1 MDGIAP
7 RMRAEH
13 WRAYG
18 SSNFKNY
25 VSFGPIPADKATIML
40 LLDHLDLAT
49 GKFFFKDSQTR
60 TPQAYTFDVNWDEAY
75 EKLVMLNEAY
85 EQALVARGVDIL
97 AIKAETEKKFA
108 EEKRIRQNK
117 GEPQIDEALSEGDQ
131 TREMDIELEEAKV
144 EAEKEEGKGEE
155 GGKEGDQTQA
165 MGSEQEKKGRKR
177 REGGDDTLKVFVSG
191 LRAKSQRTTKKP
203 KFLESP
209 FQTELPK
216 KGRKGKKGV
225 VVVGDD
231 DDKGEKDEG
240 KPLAVSHLGRSTS
253 VAELWKREKSE
264 EEKKLLETLN
274 MGIPSSQDFDVRL
287 PGTIN
292 EGFYHNFTVEDI
304 PDVLADENKWL
315 QHFLTLKVD
324 NRTIFE
330 VEDHTICRYDML
342 HLLRG
347 GRLKDEIIEALV
359 ASLRTWLKLLIN
371 AHVERKYAIVTSYFS
386 AILEGR
392 EVMDIEVLHRESH
405 MLRARLAAQIIC
417 EGREWKKL
425 RLKLDSD
432 DPEYLLY
439 FGGSDAPMIE
449 WKY

>member
-1 MDGIAP
+1 MSYLCDIYSLTVSGI
-7 RMRAEH
+7 
-13 WRAYG
+13 
-18 SSNFKNY
+18 
-25 VSFGPIPADKATIML
+25 
-40 LLDHLDLAT
+40 
-49 GKFFFKDSQTR
+49 Q
-60 TPQAYTFDVNWDEAY
+60 
-75 EKLVMLNEAY
+75 
-85 EQALVARGVDIL
+85 
-97 AIKAETEKKFA
+97 
-108 EEKRIRQNK
+108 
-117 GEPQIDEALSEGDQ
+117 
-131 TREMDIELEEAKV
+131 AKV

-165 MGSEQEKKGRKR
+165 MGSEQELCDVKVAEDVPKKKKGRKR

-324 NRTIFE
+324 NRLCFE
-330 VEDHTICRYDML
+330 VEGHTICRYDML

-359 ASLRTWLKLLIN
+359 ASLRTWLKLPIN

-386 AILEGR
+386 
-392 EVMDIEVLHRESH
+392 VSN
-405 MLRARLAAQIIC
+405 
-417 EGREWKKL
+417 
-425 RLKLDSD
+425 D
-432 DPEYLLY
+432 DHNT
-439 FGGSDAPMIE
+439 I
-449 WKY
+449 

>member
-1 MDGIAP
+1 MSTSSSHSSESARSKPEITHDIRISCNIRGYCTFMDGIAP

-97 AIKAETEKKFA
+97 AIKAEAEKKFA

-117 GEPQIDEALSEGDQ
+117 GEPQIEEALSEGDQ

-177 REGGDDTLKVFVSG
+177 REGGDDTLKAFVSG

-304 PDVLADENKWL
+304 PDVSADENKWL
-315 QHFLTLKVD
+315 QHFLTLK
-324 NRTIFE
+324 
-330 VEDHTICRYDML
+330 
-342 HLLRG
+342 
-347 GRLKDEIIEALV
+347 
-359 ASLRTWLKLLIN
+359 
-371 AHVERKYAIVTSYFS
+371 

-405 MLRARLAAQIIC
+405 MLRAGLAAQIIC